1 MHNPGIPAGLLRRW
15 SRRLAVNPPRRPGRE
30 LTGPTGGG
38 RPGGSF
44 SLKPVGG
51 AVARIERGQ
60 GPAPVAAPSLPRR
73 VLERLKT
80 PISDAQIQAPIP
92 PILPPS
98 PPGT

>member
-1 MHNPGIPAGLLRRW
+1 M
-15 SRRLAVNPPRRPGRE
+15 AVNPPRRPGRE

-80 PISDAQIQAPIP
+80 AISDAEIEAQIDRMLRLITLGIIDRSAARGSY
-92 PILPPS
+92 LNLLV
-98 PPGT
+98 